1 MKLFASLAALMFG
14 ASLAIAEEDLN
25 WNTSQHNFQL
35 QSNDW
40 SLEIRTV
47 LDDDYDH
54 MEVSKVL
61 SNGLIASLRYAED
74 GTSTEIR
81 PKLTQKLF
89 ANDTWSLKHRMEYRY
104 FEGAKTDDFWR
115 YRAIIGLKS
124 GNTWVKLEPRWELG
138 GDKKNDGD
146 IDNVKWQAGYNWS
159 LSSNESS
166 SIVLTPFV
174 EYQTQGS
181 EGDWKKESMILGT
194 NLSIKF

>member
-89 ANDTWSLKHRMEYRY
+89 ANDTW
-104 FEGAKTDDFWR
+104 FF
-115 YRAIIGLKS
+115 
-124 GNTWVKLEPRWELG
+124 NFQP
-138 GDKKNDGD
+138 
-146 IDNVKWQAGYNWS
+146 AGS
-159 LSSNESS
+159 EVTSSHSM
-166 SIVLTPFV
+166 PFV
-174 EYQTQGS
+174 VQA
-181 EGDWKKESMILGT
+181 
-194 NLSIKF
+194 FA